1 MDFYRACQTEGETFT
16 SFYTILKELNAACN
30 FQSPLE
36 AVCHDCRTTIE
47 ACEHCNTRVKQV
59 HSETM
64 RDRILVGILVG
75 IRCDETRHKLLA
87 KAEIT
92 LEEAIAIIM
101 SCRGSCSADAVRY
114 GTNMPGV
121 TAQSCEEIP
130 AQEGEICRQ
139 SGTENT
145 MESAGET
152 NSHPVKVQESAGCHI
167 ATSDRDQMPG

>member
-64 RDRILVGILVG
+64 RDRILVGI
-75 IRCDETRHKLLA
+75 RSDETRHNYTSRESRNHA
-87 KAEIT
+87 
-92 LEEAIAIIM
+92 
-101 SCRGSCSADAVRY
+101 RGSDSNNYVMQRKLQRRRSQVWNKHARSY
-114 GTNMPGV
+114 
-121 TAQSCEEIP
+121 S
-130 AQEGEICRQ
+130 
-139 SGTENT
+139 S
-145 MESAGET
+145 
-152 NSHPVKVQESAGCHI
+152 KL
-167 ATSDRDQMPG
+167 